1 MGADVA
7 SFAQLV
13 DLQVGAATHRGKRR
27 RVNEDSLLAVPHV
40 YVVADGMGGHS
51 AGDLASAIAVEEM
64 RALAALNAEPA
75 DVDRVLD
82 QANHR
87 VRALGEAGTTVTG
100 VLGVSRDNVPYW
112 LVVNLGDSR
121 VYRLASQRLAQVSVD
136 HSVVQEL
143 VDAGELA
150 PADVERHPQRHVV
163 TRAVGAPVALEA
175 DYWLLPAVPGE
186 RLLLCSDGLTVEVG
200 EDALRDALVEHDDPQ
215 AAADSLIELA
225 LEGGGRDNITVVVV
239 DVQAV
244 RAAVDESAT
253 LARSRTKPD
262 IDDTQPRMSAG
273 VL

>member
-1 MGADVA
+1 MRAELA

-13 DLQVGAATHRGKRR
+13 DLRVGSATHRGMRR
-27 RVNEDSLLAVPHV
+27 QVNEDSLLAVPHV

-64 RALAALNAEPA
+64 RGLAALNAEPA

-82 QANHR
+82 RANTR

-100 VLGVSRDNVPYW
+100 VVGVSRAGVPYW

-121 VYRLASQRLAQVSVD
+121 VYRLVGQRLDQVSVD

-143 VDAGELA
+143 VDAGQLA
-150 PADVERHPQRHVV
+150 PADVEHHPERHVV
-163 TRAVGAPVALEA
+163 TRAVGAPAALEA

-186 RLLLCSDGLTVEVG
+186 RLLLCSDGLTIEVG
-200 EDALRDALVEHDDPQ
+200 EDALRIALVGNPDPQ
-215 AAADSLIELA
+215 AAADSLVELA
-225 LEGGGRDNITVVVV
+225 LQGGGRDNVTAIVV
-239 DVQAV
+239 DVEAV
-244 RAAVDESAT
+244 TAAVDGGPPPSPG
-253 LARSRTKPD
+253 RTRPD